1 MKRGGLFMK
10 EYLKNMSNRLKEKFI
25 FYLHDNRGEN
35 YMDYGIPEFIKQ
47 HEVEIGKI
55 KYIVKSLFF
64 AEAKD
69 TAEEKLKKLAQREAE
84 KN

>member
-1 MKRGGLFMK
+1 MK
-10 EYLKNMSNRLKEKFI
+10 EYLKNMLINLKEKFI

-35 YMDYGIPEFIKQ
+35 YMDYGIPDFIKQ

-55 KYIVKSLFF
+55 KFIVKSLFF
-64 AEAKD
+64 ADSKD
-69 TAEEKLKKLAQREAE
+69 AAEEKLEKLALREAE